1 MITTAP
7 ELIYMLKVNIGIA
20 LFYAF
25 YKLFC
30 CRDTFFQW
38 RRIALLSFLALS
50 FLYPLM
56 DMQAWVKEQPAIN
69 ELADYYAL
77 MMLTETNTSTAT
89 VVTAPVAIPTPDLL
103 DIIKFVYWIGILL
116 LSARFMIQLSS
127 IFRLVLKSKSINVD
141 QISIRSLSEP
151 ANPFSFWQWIFIYL
165 PGLKEDEKQE
175 ILTHEQTH
183 VRQWHSIDVII
194 SEIVNIICWMNPF
207 AWLLKTEIR
216 LNLEYLAD
224 HKVMESGTNKKA
236 YQYHL
241 LGLANQNR
249 QTGLYN
255 NFNLSHLKNRIKM
268 MNKKRTRTTGHIK
281 YALFAPLTAALRWV
295 SNIETVARTAERL
308 IYSTEEST
316 PRPEREEVASFVNT
330 TVQGL
335 VTFTITVTNS
345 EGKPQP
351 NITLQIKPG
360 NEVKTFKT
368 NAEGKA
374 TIEVDMTTP
383 KYVSLD
389 VSSPKSSKHQSLLLS
404 ANKPNVTAIFDTDDD
419 IAAYIKAGKQI
430 RIKLQI
436 SNNDNQ
442 QLAGVELISSSTN
455 AKATTNAHGEAQL
468 TVGVGETIAI
478 NHKGYQEG
486 KFTVKELCPI
496 KDMESP
502 ELVRLLLVGE
512 DPVYQIADNM
522 PEFPG
527 GMIACLQYLARN
539 IKYPVTAQKEGA
551 QGKVIVQMVIE
562 KDGSV
567 DHVSIVRSITP
578 ELDAEAARVV
588 KSMPKWKPATVKDKA
603 VRCRY
608 TVPVTFKL
616 Q

>member
-281 YALFAPLTAALRWV
+281 YALFAPLTAALLLV

-330 TVQGL
+330 VQGL

-351 NITLQIKPG
+351 NVTLQIKPSD
-360 NEVKTFKT
+360 EVKTFKT

-486 KFTVKELCPI
+486 KFTVKELYPI
-496 KDMESP
+496 KDMENP